1 MSTENVENAENVQ
14 IDVVAETE
22 KVLDTV
28 MQSDWQMWLNDWI
41 IPYGSKL
48 LLAVAIYYGGK
59 WMARLLSRLIGKMVL
74 ISTKDEMLQSF
85 VTSISYFLFLL
96 IVIIAA
102 LSQLGVNT
110 SSLVALIG
118 AAGLAV
124 GLALQGSLQ
133 NFASGVMLLIFKPF
147 KKGDFI
153 EVDGVAGKVEQMG
166 LLLLEL
172 RTNDNKSIL
181 LPNNSVFGGK
191 IVNYS
196 RNETRRIDLIFD
208 IAYESDIAQAKAI
221 VAEVLKNEPRVL
233 QDPEPVIA
241 VGSLAASSVQI
252 FARPWVQTCDY
263 AATNFALIEEV
274 KLAFDKAGISIPY
287 NQMDLHFPEGSI
299 QIQKK

>member
-1 MSTENVENAENVQ
+1 MSTENVENAENIQ
-14 IDVVAETE
+14 IDVIAETE
-22 KVLDTV
+22 KMLDTV
-28 MQSDWQMWLNDWI
+28 MHSDWQMWLNDWI
-41 IPYGSKL
+41 IPYGSKF

-59 WMARLLSRLIGKMVL
+59 WLARLLSRLLGKMVL

-221 VAEVLKNEPRVL
+221 VAEVLQNEPRVL
-233 QDPEPVIA
+233 KDPEPVIA

-252 FARPWVQTCDY
+252 FARPWVQTSDY
-263 AATNFALIEEV
+263 AATNFALIEQV
-274 KLAFDKAGISIPY
+274 KIAFDQAGISIPY